1 MLADPIVPTVLLQQL
16 ASLAMLLHEEH
27 ISLIGAA
34 EQQEQQQQQQ
44 QQQQPAMS
52 GQSNSSSQQADPG
65 PPSKQRFRADLLDVR
80 AFHLNLQQQLPDLAS
95 KAYWDA
101 ARSHWARAHEKWLL
115 CSQRARQLVCAAN
128 ILINYSDW
136 IQAGSSQQQSELWQ
150 DWLISVE
157 VTKIVLELQLL
168 AAAFVQRQR
177 RQGAVLHSGH
187 AGELLV
193 NSNSL
198 LQDLILG
205 FMQRG
210 SPCLPPIL
218 LEQCGLQLLQALA
231 APVQQLLL
239 QPDDIVAEHLLQLTE
254 SGGGQQQQ
262 LYVLRVAVSGCGVAH
277 CDDPDFICNGEF
289 QTLKY
294 CWDIAP

>member
-1 MLADPIVPTVLLQQL
+1 L
-16 ASLAMLLHEEH
+16 
-27 ISLIGAA
+27 
-34 EQQEQQQQQQ
+34 
-44 QQQQPAMS
+44 
-52 GQSNSSSQQADPG
+52 
-65 PPSKQRFRADLLDVR
+65 
-80 AFHLNLQQQLPDLAS
+80 

-101 ARSHWARAHEKWLL
+101 ARSHCARAHEKWLL
-115 CSQRARQLVCAAN
+115 YSQRARQLVYAAN

-136 IQAGSSQQQSELWQ
+136 IQARSSQQQSELWQ

-157 VTKIVLELQLL
+157 VTTIVLELQLL

-177 RQGAVLHSGH
+177 RQGAALHPGH
-187 AGELLV
+187 TGDLLV

-218 LEQCGLQLLQALA
+218 LRQCGLQLLWALA

-239 QPDDIVAEHLLQLTE
+239 QPDDVAEHLLQLTE

-262 LYVLRVAVSGCGVAH
+262 LYVLRLAVSGCGVAH
-277 CDDPDFICNGEF
+277 CDDPEFICNGEF
-289 QTLKY
+289 QTLKVLLGHSSLS
-294 CWDIAP
+294 CPVAWCSLTCV